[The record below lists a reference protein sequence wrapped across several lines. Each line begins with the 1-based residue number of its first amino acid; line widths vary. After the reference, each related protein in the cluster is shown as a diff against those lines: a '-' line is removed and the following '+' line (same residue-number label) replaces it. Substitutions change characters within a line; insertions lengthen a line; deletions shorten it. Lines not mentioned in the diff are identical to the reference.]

1 MFSLASFCLSE
12 QGCGSPDHSE
22 LLSLQLTTQDSAVCG
37 EEADFV
43 VQATGEITAAQESE
57 KEGDHNTAIMRYRTA
72 VEILMKGVQGK
83 VQKGAIEIP
92 GIRVQDELRGKTFY
106 MVVLE

>member
-1 MFSLASFCLSE
+1 MLKKVFTDHNFSLFFLVDYSCSIAICLVWHFYLSE
-12 QGCGSPDHSE
+12 QGCASPDHSE

-43 VQATGEITAAQESE
+43 DQATGEITAAQESE

-83 VQKGAIEIP
+83 EQ
-92 GIRVQDELRGKTFY
+92 
-106 MVVLE
+106 